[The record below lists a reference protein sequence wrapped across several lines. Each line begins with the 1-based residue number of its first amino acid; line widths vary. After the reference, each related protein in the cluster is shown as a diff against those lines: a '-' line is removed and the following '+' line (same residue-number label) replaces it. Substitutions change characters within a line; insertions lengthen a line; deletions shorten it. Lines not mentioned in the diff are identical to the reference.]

1 MGRREEVERV
11 MEELAGPLTWS
22 DSDHAAGSFGGRPI
36 GLEKRYLATGGAGHH
51 QRELAGVTFTADL
64 GGRPIN
70 LWVTLKESRGPGPIP
85 IRDDNFED
93 KFTVKGWP
101 AESCAAA
108 LDANTRRVIAEGFD
122 GSYPTIE
129 TKGGQLRY
137 SRRIIFERPERT
149 AEPAELEPYLAAVQ
163 FMGWQL
169 VHTFDSTMDEL
180 RRTGGD
186 AAAQAWYDE
195 QASAQSGHAARRG
208 ARRAIVFGAFFA
220 VAAGIVLAVAYG
232 AGLL

>member
-1 MGRREEVERV
+1 MGRHDEIERV
-11 MEELAGPLTWS
+11 LEELAGPLTWS
-22 DSDHAAGSFGGRPI
+22 DSDHAVGSFGGRPI
-36 GLEKRYLATGGAGHH
+36 GLEKRYLRGGSA
-51 QRELAGVTFTADL
+51 RELVGVTFAADL

-70 LWVTLKESRGPGPIP
+70 LWVTLKASRGPGPIP
-85 IRDDNFED
+85 VRDDNFEE

-108 LDANTRRVIAEGFD
+108 LDVNTRRVIAEGFD

-129 TKGGQLRY
+129 TKGGRLRY
-137 SRRIIFERPERT
+137 SRRIFFERPKRT

-163 FMGWQL
+163 FMGSQL
-169 VHTFDSTMDEL
+169 VQTFDSTMDEL

-195 QASAQSGHAARRG
+195 QVRAQSGHAASRS

-220 VAAGIVLAVAYG
+220 MAAGAVLALAYG
-232 AGLL
+232 AGLF